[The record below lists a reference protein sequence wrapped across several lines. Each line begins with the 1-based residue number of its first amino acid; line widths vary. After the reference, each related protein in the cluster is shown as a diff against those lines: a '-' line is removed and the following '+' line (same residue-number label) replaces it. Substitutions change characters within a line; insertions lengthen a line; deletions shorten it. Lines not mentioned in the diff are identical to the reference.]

1 VENEEINY
9 IYYAVDEFID
19 ETMERMKV
27 PYEYRFKVL
36 ESAVSFLK
44 PEYVPLKSGKL
55 YAKINLLQQQFYT
68 DIMSALVSACVKV
81 RSEKSGI

>member
-1 VENEEINY
+1 
-9 IYYAVDEFID
+9 
-19 ETMERMKV
+19 
-27 PYEYRFKVL
+27 VL